1 VQETRRP
8 ILWWWWG
15 GFNILRFGSE
25 KNKVFHPNKFSDIFN
40 NIIHVHGLREIDISG
55 GMYTWSNN

>member
-1 VQETRRP
+1 
-8 ILWWWWG
+8 LWWWWG